1 MGIRKVHVVFKTH
14 LDIGFTD
21 LARPVV
27 DHYLEKY
34 IPAAIACAESVNQ
47 PDRPPMFVWTVG
59 AYLIDLAL
67 RVYPKERRDALD
79 KAVRRGYIT
88 YHALPFTT
96 HSELCTPSLFEAG
109 LGIAARL
116 DRLYGRKTIAAKM
129 SDVPGHTMGIIAP
142 MAQRGIEYLHIGING
157 VAGMPKVPPIFVW
170 ENAAGQSLIVNYCRS
185 YGGITEV
192 PGHDEA
198 LCFLHSEDNMGPP
211 SREHL
216 EKEFET
222 LRARY
227 PEAEICAST
236 LNDYA
241 AGLRRIRGE
250 LPVIREEIGDTWI
263 HGVGS
268 DPKKVSALR
277 ALLRLDAAWMEDWT
291 WEKEDHILSDGRSLR
306 EAFLEELLLICEHT
320 WGLDAKKYLADY
332 VNWNRRDFDKARKA
346 DLLKDEYGQ
355 APGCPECNEY
365 FDFAKAEFSH
375 LPPAGLTWEK
385 RSYSFFESSHEEQR
399 QYLTLAANLLPNP
412 MKEKALAVILRPET
426 ALLKAPIKSAAGQ
439 DEAQLSGAC
448 VSGIKINY
456 QQDGSISLIPN
467 GSAGPGLFIGGAEY
481 QEVGQEAYRRF
492 GERFLC
498 NLDKHRIW
506 AIPDN
511 FKPGLESS
519 DAPMESVTH
528 KPQMDTSMCSISGS
542 LHFSGVYPKEP
553 SLMAGCPGRYEAV
566 LYPMGEGKLLMEIW
580 LRDKPL
586 NRKPEALFLPITF
599 PDVARVEIQKIG
611 TWINPKNVMEGGNQ
625 RVHAVQKIRV
635 TDPEGNGW
643 TLEPLDTPLVVFE
656 KPELLDFSLP
666 KTWDKMYLALYNN
679 LWGTNFKMWYGEDIL
694 SRVMITYGKG
704 KGMGGM

>member
-1 MGIRKVHVVFKTH
+1 MSVKKVHVVFKTH

-34 IPAAIACAESVNQ
+34 IQAAIACAESVNQ
-47 PDRPPMFVWTVG
+47 PGSPPMFIWTVG

-67 RVYPKERRDALD
+67 RVYPKDRRDALD
-79 KAVRRGYIT
+79 KAVRRGHIT

-96 HSELCTPSLFEAG
+96 HSELCTPALFEAG

-116 DRLYGRKTIAAKM
+116 DRLYGRRTIAAKM

-142 MAQRGIEYLHIGING
+142 MAQRGIEYLHIGINS
-157 VAGMPKVPPIFVW
+157 VAGMPKAPPIFVW

-211 SREHL
+211 SREYL

-227 PEAEICAST
+227 PDAEICAST

-241 AGLRRIRGE
+241 AGLKKIRGE
-250 LPVIREEIGDTWI
+250 LPIIREEIGDTWI

-268 DPKKVSALR
+268 DPQKVSALR
-277 ALLRLDAAWMEDWT
+277 ALLRLDEAWQEDGT
-291 WEKEDHILSDGRSLR
+291 WEKQDLNQAGGRTTR

-346 DLLKDEYGQ
+346 DLLKDAYGQ
-355 APGCPECNEY
+355 APGCQEY
-365 FDFAKAEFSH
+365 FNFAKTEFLH

-399 QYLTLAANLLPNP
+399 QYLTLAANLLPGP
-412 MKEKALAVILRPET
+412 MREKALAVILRPET
-426 ALLKAPIKSAAGQ
+426 APPQAARSFTGQ
-439 DEAQLSGAC
+439 DEGLLSGVKLSKLRVEYQPEGSVA
-448 VSGIKINY
+448 VSP
-456 QQDGSISLIPN
+456 DSP
-467 GSAGPGLFIGGAEY
+467 GGAGLLIGAVQY
-481 QEVGQEAYRRF
+481 QEVGREAYRRF

-498 NLDKHRIW
+498 NLDKYRLW

-511 FKPGLESS
+511 FKPGLEAS
-519 DAPMESVTH
+519 DAPMESVIH
-528 KPQMDTSMCSISGS
+528 RPHMEASMHSIGGS
-542 LHFSGVYPKEP
+542 PHFGGAYPKEA
-553 SLMAGCPGRYEAV
+553 SMLAGCPERFEAAIH
-566 LYPMGEGKLLMEIW
+566 PMGEGKLLMEIW
-580 LRDKPL
+580 LRDKPR

-599 PDVARVEIQKIG
+599 PEQAKLEIQKIG
-611 TWINPKNVMEGGNQ
+611 TWIDPKHVLEGGNR
-625 RVHAVQKIRV
+625 RVHAVQRIRV
-635 TDPEGNGW
+635 TGPEGNGW
-643 TLEPLDTPLVVFE
+643 LLEPLDTPLVVFE

-666 KTWDKMYLALYNN
+666 ETWDTMYLALYNN

-694 SRVMITYGKG
+694 CRMMITYEKG
-704 KGMGGM
+704 RGMGGE